1 MMKKTL
7 LILLCSCFSFSAFAA
22 DDKPSFE
29 LMAKAV
35 IYATQADA
43 YNSFCEKKSAMA
55 INFLETFEVTN
66 GVSKKEY
73 NALKTLHE
81 SNKSDT
87 DRKLEN
93 DGKECKDVEF
103 MITRLSIM
111 RQLKDVSYR
120 LNGVDP
126 ATLPPDTMPELEG
139 LLPPRPPMPE
149 NKNPL
154 EL

>member
-43 YNSFCEKKSAMA
+43 YNRFCEKESEMA
-55 INFLETFEVTN
+55 KGFLETFKAKD
-66 GVSKKEY
+66 GVSDKEY
-73 NALKTLHE
+73 NALEELHKNNE
-81 SNKSDT
+81 SETN
-87 DRKLEN
+87 RKLSD

-126 ATLPPDTMPELEG
+126 ATLPSDAMPELEG